1 MHLTGHHLSVSRG
14 GRRIFDGLSF
24 ALSSGE
30 FVAVTGA
37 NGAGKSTLLRSVAG
51 LLRPDEGS
59 IILDPEPEAGRAV
72 AIHYLG
78 HLDGLKPRL
87 TVHENLLFWRRLW
100 QVGAPPDPWPAG
112 LASRRA
118 GDLARCL
125 RRGDARAARGGAS
138 RRWRHGDGRAAP
150 VAAAGTVPLDRPRAG
165 RGMIAA
171 FGTIAGQTARL
182 SLRSGGGPLIGLVFF
197 LAVVTIVPFGVGPD
211 LKLLARIGPAI
222 LWIGALL
229 ATLLGLDRLFQDD
242 RDDGSLDL
250 LMLAGP
256 PLEIVVL
263 AKCLGHWLATGLPLV
278 IAAPVLGLLLGVE
291 PAGLG
296 AVTLTLLAGSP
307 GLTLIGAIGAALLT
321 ALGRG
326 GLLVAVLVL
335 PFTIPVLIFGVSSTA
350 AVLLSGSFLPPF
362 LILIAITLVSMVVA
376 TVAGAAA
383 LRAGMD

>member
-1 MHLTGHHLSVSRG
+1 
-14 GRRIFDGLSF
+14 
-24 ALSSGE
+24 
-30 FVAVTGA
+30 
-37 NGAGKSTLLRSVAG
+37 
-51 LLRPDEGS
+51 
-59 IILDPEPEAGRAV
+59 
-72 AIHYLG
+72 
-78 HLDGLKPRL
+78 
-87 TVHENLLFWRRLW
+87 
-100 QVGAPPDPWPAG
+100 
-112 LASRRA
+112 
-118 GDLARCL
+118 
-125 RRGDARAARGGAS
+125 
-138 RRWRHGDGRAAP
+138 
-150 VAAAGTVPLDRPRAG
+150 
-165 RGMIAA
+165 MIAA

-278 IAAPVLGLLLGVE
+278 IVAPVLGLLLGIE

-335 PFTIPVLIFGVSSTA
+335 PFTIPVLIFGVSSTT
-350 AVLLSGSFLPPF
+350 AVLLAGSFLPPF
-362 LILIAITLVSMVVA
+362 LILIAITLVATVVA

-383 LRAGMD
+383 LRAGLD